1 MYCPAQYGTVS
12 KASFGTAFQKK
23 NILHTMLKE
32 LLKPEIQELIDLHL
46 WADLRDVLETWSP
59 AEIADLIL
67 DIEKNNRVLLY
78 RSLPRD
84 LAHEVFSYLDAE
96 QQDSLLHD
104 LTDSETRDLLAEM
117 NPDDRTDLLVEL
129 PGKVTRRLL
138 SLLDPDDLKQARWL
152 LGYPEESIGRL
163 MTPDF
168 VAVRPYWTI
177 KQAIQQIKQHGNDS
191 ETINRIYVR
200 DDKGVLLDDIMLRT
214 IILANENDMVEDIMD
229 HNVIRLSAFD
239 DQEQAVRVMEK
250 YDLSSIPV
258 VDSQG
263 VLVGIVT
270 FDDVLDIAEEE
281 ATEDIQKLGGMEA
294 LDTSYKS
301 TTTFEL
307 VKKRAGWLSIL
318 MISEMLT
325 TSALSYFEG
334 EIEKAA
340 ILVLFIPLV
349 MSSGGNSGSQAA
361 TLIIRALALEEVR
374 LRDWWYIMK
383 REIISG
389 LMLGTLLGA
398 LGFLRIELWTLF
410 GSNVF
415 GPHHFLVALTVAF
428 ALVGIVLW
436 GTLSGSMLPL
446 LLKKLRFDP
455 ATSSA
460 PFVATM
466 VDVIG
471 IVIYFVVALLVLHGT
486 LL

>member
-1 MYCPAQYGTVS
+1 
-12 KASFGTAFQKK
+12 
-23 NILHTMLKE
+23 MLKE
-32 LLKPEIQELIDLHL
+32 LLKPEIQELIDLHM

-59 AEIADLIL
+59 AEIADLML
-67 DIEKNNRVLLY
+67 DIEKNDRVLLY
-78 RSLPRD
+78 RSLQRD
-84 LAHEVFSYLDAE
+84 IAHEVFSHLDSE
-96 QQDSLLHD
+96 QQDTLLHD
-104 LTDSETRDLLAEM
+104 LTDIETRDLLSEM

-138 SLLDPDDLKQARWL
+138 SLLDPEDLKQARWL
-152 LGYPEESIGRL
+152 IGYPEESIGRL

-168 VAVRPYWTI
+168 VSIRPQWTV
-177 KQAIQQIKQHGNDS
+177 KQAIQHIKQHGNDS

-214 IILANENDMVEDIMD
+214 LILADENSTIEDIMD
-229 HNVIRLSAFD
+229 NNVVRLSAFD

-250 YDLSSIPV
+250 FDLSSIPV

-294 LDTSYKS
+294 LDTSYKATS
-301 TTTFEL
+301 TLEL

-318 MISEMLT
+318 MVSEMLT

-361 TLIIRALALEEVR
+361 TLIIRALALEEIR

-389 LMLGTLLGA
+389 FLLGSLLGA

-415 GPHHFLVALTVAF
+415 GPHHFLVAITIAF
-428 ALVGIVLW
+428 SLLGIVLW

-471 IVIYFVVALLVLHGT
+471 IVIYFAVALLVLHGT